1 MLKAFFKIRK
11 KNGGGCRNF
20 TNVSLRLGRVEKKR
34 EGEREEK
41 KGEAGCV

>member
-1 MLKAFFKIRK
+1 MLRAFFKIRK

-20 TNVSLRLGRVEKKR
+20 TNVSLRLGREKK
-34 EGEREEK
+34 EEK